1 MSKKRQVK
9 QNCRGE
15 HPASLANL
23 IPAGPG
29 NQRARKHGAYARYHP
44 AEIIERVTPATSSP
58 ERIEALI
65 ELEEARLHSVLQEKV
80 RWVAHCEYDELA
92 SSDLILTEIRTG
104 SDGKTTKRERPDFER
119 LIDRSMGRISA
130 LIDQK
135 ERLSVL
141 PAYVATHIATLLD
154 KSDVEGMRAI
164 ECAELFE
171 REGLAIPMS
180 VQQRVRA
187 ELAMLEPPEPE
198 GGVTDEE
205 LERLSAEYDEQTAK
219 ESTWLTERQQQ
230 VKHIHK
236 QSDRERNA
244 Q

>member
-1 MSKKRQVK
+1 MSKKRQMK

-44 AEIIERVTPATSSP
+44 AEITERVTPATSSP

-80 RWVAHCEYDELA
+80 RWVARCEYDELA
-92 SSDLILTEIRTG
+92 SSDLILTEICTG

-130 LIDQK
+130 LVDQK

-141 PAYVATHIATLLD
+141 PAHVANHTAALRD
-154 KSDVEGMRAI
+154 KAEDEGMRAI

-171 REGLAIPMS
+171 REGLAVPLS

-187 ELAMLEPPEPE
+187 ELSMLEPPEPE
-198 GGVTDEE
+198 GGITDEE
-205 LERLSAEYDEQTAK
+205 LERLSVEYEAQAALEPD
-219 ESTWLTERQQQ
+219 WLIERQQQ
-230 VKHIHK
+230 MKEIHD
-236 QSDRERNA
+236 QSNKEQTA

>member
-1 MSKKRQVK
+1 MAKKRRVK
-9 QNCRGE
+9 QNGRGE

-44 AEIIERVTPATSSP
+44 AEITERVIPGATSP
-58 ERIEALI
+58 QRIEALI
-65 ELEEARLHSVLQEKV
+65 ELEEARLHSALQEKV
-80 RWVAHCEYDELA
+80 RWDARCEYGEVSA
-92 SSDLILTEIRTG
+92 ADLILTEMRTG

-141 PAYVATHIATLLD
+141 PTYVATHIATLLD
-154 KSDVEGMRAI
+154 KADAEGMRAI

-171 REGLAIPMS
+171 REGLAIPIS

-205 LERLSAEYDEQTAK
+205 LERLSAEYEAQTAK
-219 ESTWLTERQQQ
+219 ESVWLTERQRQ
-230 VKHIHK
+230 VKDIHK
-236 QSDRERNA
+236 QNDRERNA

>member
-1 MSKKRQVK
+1 MAKKHRVK
-9 QNCRGE
+9 QNGRGE

-44 AEIIERVTPATSSP
+44 AEITERVIPDATSP
-58 ERIEALI
+58 ERIEALV

-80 RWVAHCEYDELA
+80 RWNARCEYGEV
-92 SSDLILTEIRTG
+92 SSADLILTEVRNS

-135 ERLSVL
+135 ERLNIL
-141 PAYVATHIATLLD
+141 PAYAATQIATLLD
-154 KSDVEGMRAI
+154 KADAKGMRAI

-171 REGLAIPMS
+171 REGLAIPLS

-187 ELAMLEPPEPE
+187 ELAVLEPPVPE

-205 LERLSAEYDEQTAK
+205 LERLSAEYEAQVLQ
-219 ESTWLTERQQQ
+219 ESVWLVERQQQ
-230 VKHIHK
+230 VKDIHE
-236 QSDRERNA
+236 QNDRERNA

>member
-9 QNCRGE
+9 QNGRGE
-15 HPASLANL
+15 NPASLANL
-23 IPAGPG
+23 IPAEPG

-44 AEIIERVTPATSSP
+44 AEITERVIPGATSP

-80 RWVAHCEYDELA
+80 RWDARCEYNQLV
-92 SSDLILTEIRTG
+92 SYDLILTEMRNG
-104 SDGKTTKRERPDFER
+104 NDGKTIKRERPDFER

-135 ERLSVL
+135 ERLAAL
-141 PAYVATHIATLLD
+141 PACIATQTATLLD
-154 KSDVEGMRAI
+154 KAKAEGMNAI
-164 ECAELFE
+164 GCAELFE
-171 REGLAIPMS
+171 REGLAVPLS

-187 ELAMLEPPEPE
+187 ELATLEPPEPE

-205 LERLSAEYDEQTAK
+205 LERLSAEYEEQTAQ
-219 ESTWLTERQQQ
+219 ESIWLTERQQQ
-230 VKHIHK
+230 VKSIHEQNGK
-236 QSDRERNA
+236 ERNA

>member
-1 MSKKRQVK
+1 MAKKRRVK
-9 QNCRGE
+9 QNGRGE

-23 IPAGPG
+23 IPAEPG

-44 AEIIERVTPATSSP
+44 AEITERINLGATSP

-80 RWVAHCEYDELA
+80 RWSARCEYNEV
-92 SSDLILTEIRTG
+92 SSADLILTEIRAG
-104 SDGKTTKRERPDFER
+104 IDGKTTKRERPDFER

-135 ERLSVL
+135 ERLNIL
-141 PAYVATHIATLLD
+141 PTYVATQVAKLLD
-154 KSDVEGMRAI
+154 KADAEGMRAI
-164 ECAELFE
+164 DCAELFE
-171 REGLAIPMS
+171 REGMAVPLS
-180 VQQRVRA
+180 VQQRLRA
-187 ELAMLEPPEPE
+187 ELATLEPSEPE

-205 LERLSAEYDEQTAK
+205 LERLSEEYEAQIAQ
-219 ESTWLTERQQQ
+219 ESTWLIERQQQ
-230 VKHIHK
+230 VKNIHE
-236 QSDRERNA
+236 QNDMERNA

>member
-1 MSKKRQVK
+1 MAKKRRVK
-9 QNCRGE
+9 QNGRGE

-44 AEIIERVTPATSSP
+44 AEITERVIPDATSP

-65 ELEEARLHSVLQEKV
+65 ELEEARLHSALQEKV
-80 RWVAHCEYDELA
+80 RWDARCEYGEVGSA
-92 SSDLILTEIRTG
+92 DLILTEIRTG
-104 SDGKTTKRERPDFER
+104 SDGKTSRRERPDFER

-135 ERLSVL
+135 ERLAVL
-141 PAYVATHIATLLD
+141 PAYIATQTATLLD
-154 KSDVEGMRAI
+154 KAETEGMNAI

-171 REGLAIPMS
+171 RQGLAVPLS

-187 ELAMLEPPEPE
+187 ELAMLEPQEPE

-205 LERLSAEYDEQTAK
+205 LEQFSAEYEAQIAQ

-230 VKHIHK
+230 VKDIHE
-236 QSDRERNA
+236 QNDRERNV